1 MIVYLA
7 GPMTGYPR
15 WNFDAFDEAA
25 AKLRRRGFAVLSPAE
40 MDRANGFNPDAPVED
55 YTPEDRYKAM
65 RADLNAILH
74 VAEAVIYLPGS
85 DESVGARLEMS
96 VGLAIGKPVTTL
108 DFALQKGPSL

>member
-7 GPMTGYPR
+7 GPMSGYPR

-40 MDRANGFNPDAPVED
+40 MDRANGFNPDAPVEEF
-55 YTPEDRYKAM
+55 TLEDRHKAM

-74 VAEAVIYLPGS
+74 VAEAVVYLPGS
-85 DESVGARLEMS
+85 ADSDGALLEMS
-96 VGLAIGKPVTTL
+96 VGLAIGKPVTPL
-108 DFALQKGPSL
+108 DYALQKGPSL